1 MAVYIGD
8 NVVITTVP
16 KTIHFDLFKD
26 IAKNLKH
33 KIDSIIKHNE
43 FLAKHTIKNEIIQL
57 LFK

>member
-26 IAKNLKH
+26 IVKNLKH
-33 KIDSIIKHNE
+33 EIDSTIKHNE
-43 FLAKHTIKNEIIQL
+43 FLAKHTIKNEIR
-57 LFK
+57 